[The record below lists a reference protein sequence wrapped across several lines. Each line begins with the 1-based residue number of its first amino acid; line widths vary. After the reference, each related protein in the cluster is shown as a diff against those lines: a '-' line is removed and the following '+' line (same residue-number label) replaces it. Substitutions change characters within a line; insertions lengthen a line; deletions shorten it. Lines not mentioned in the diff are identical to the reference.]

1 MKAKWL
7 FIALFSLILTSCIT
21 QRRCSIKF
29 PSVNDTIKIT
39 TVKDSIVIRDT
50 TIFIKIPG
58 EKVTDSISIPCP
70 EVHNYI
76 PKKVCAET
84 QLASACAWWQYPV
97 IKLELMQ
104 KDTTIVK
111 RLNRALKESYYWRT
125 LYEKVHI
132 TPAPVKYV
140 PGFYKGCLW
149 ILIGEILVIALFIAF
164 KKFIK

>member
-1 MKAKWL
+1 MRKTL
-7 FIALFSLILTSCIT
+7 FFALAVLFLTSCAT
-21 QRRCSIKF
+21 YRRCSIKF

-39 TVKDSIVIRDT
+39 TVRDSIVIRDT
-50 TIFIKIPG
+50 TIFIHLPG
-58 EKVTDSISIPCP
+58 KTVIDSVQIPCP
-70 EVHNYI
+70 EVPHYV

-84 QLASACAWWQYPV
+84 SLASACAWWQYPS
-97 IKLELMQ
+97 IRLELIQ

-111 RLNRALKESYYWRT
+111 RLDKAIKEAYYWRT